1 MSHKVLNLCV
11 KRNATKWTGFKSNCP
26 KSYNQNPFSCKENK
40 KIIINVNV
48 KNEQKGNYETQE
60 SIPPAGPSNRDVVP
74 ARQAGNRFLGSLKG
88 LQILAQG

>member
-1 MSHKVLNLCV
+1 MSHKVLNMCV

-48 KNEQKGNYETQE
+48 KNEQKGN
-60 SIPPAGPSNRDVVP
+60 
-74 ARQAGNRFLGSLKG
+74 
-88 LQILAQG
+88 